1 MPTRDRESLSPQRTL
16 RRNFAPM
23 AATVLFGFCCAYAA
37 YVHATA
43 GVLPYDDSFITF
55 RYVANVF
62 KGHGLVYNPGQRVF
76 GSSTPL
82 YMAWL
87 AVLKALLSSVELPTL
102 AVRGNVLFFLATAF
116 GFVFLL
122 RKLLGWTAAAAVA
135 TVLFVLRYDMLA
147 VSLGGNEA
155 FLFCALVVWSFY
167 LVMEGR
173 YVASGALA
181 GLSVMARPEGV
192 FCALLVGLVWLLYD
206 RKKPVAFVTCVL
218 APGFV
223 WTVFAFAYYGT
234 PVYHSLIAKARPLY
248 PFPPGFALRY
258 ILGRLTLWT
267 AGPRGSVY
275 ELAVVL
281 VVASAGFVFAR
292 RVHRTTWFVIPAF
305 TGLILLFYGVTNPY
319 VFEWYFPIVFL
330 GWFPLVMAGLAS
342 LVMEAAEALRARYG
356 FKERR
361 LLVSTLCTA
370 IPLVLL
376 ANGTAAT
383 WTMRNAK
390 TLPGYFAS
398 YHAQF
403 RTLAYRKA
411 AEFINRAA
419 DSSDTVATPEVGA
432 LGFYLNRHVYD
443 SGGLVTPEAIP
454 FLPMPYGKRI
464 GPNIASVSADFARAV
479 DADWIVT
486 MEIFAVEDLIESSWF
501 RENYV
506 PVKKFPLRVKAFHS
520 THVVVYRHK

>member
-1 MPTRDRESLSPQRTL
+1 MSPQGTRARDL
-16 RRNFAPM
+16 APV

-37 YVHATA
+37 YAHATA

-55 RYVANVF
+55 RYVANLF

-82 YMAWL
+82 YLAWL
-87 AVLKALLSSVELPTL
+87 AALKALLSSVEIPTL

-122 RKLLGWTAAAAVA
+122 RKLLGWTTAGAVA
-135 TVLFVLRYDMLA
+135 AGLFLLRYDMLA
-147 VSLGGNEA
+147 ISLGGNET
-155 FLFCALVVWSFY
+155 FLFCALAVWSFY
-167 LVMEGR
+167 LVMEKR
-173 YVASGALA
+173 YAAAGALA

-206 RKKPVAFVTCVL
+206 RKKPVAFGACIL
-218 APGFV
+218 APGLL

-234 PVYHSLIAKARPLY
+234 PVYHSLIAKSRPLY

-258 ILGRLTLWT
+258 ILDRLTLWT

-281 VVASAGFVFAR
+281 VGASAGFIFAR
-292 RVHRTTWFVIPAF
+292 RTHRTTWFVIPAF
-305 TGLILLFYGVTNPY
+305 TGLILLFYGVSNPY
-319 VFEWYFPIVFL
+319 IFEWYFPILFL
-330 GWFPLVMAGLAS
+330 GWFPLVMTGLAY
-342 LVMEAAEALRARYG
+342 LVMEAAEALRARYRIA
-356 FKERR
+356 ERR
-361 LLVSTLCTA
+361 LLVSTLCAA
-370 IPLVLL
+370 IPLLLL
-376 ANGTAAT
+376 ATSTAAT
-383 WTMRNAK
+383 WKLRHAK

-398 YHAQF
+398 FHAQF
-403 RTLAYRKA
+403 RTLAYREA
-411 AEFINRAA
+411 AEFINRMAGP
-419 DSSDTVATPEVGA
+419 SDTVATPEVGA

-454 FLPMPYGKRI
+454 FLPMPYGKRV

-486 MEIFAVEDLIESSWF
+486 MEIFAVEDLIESPWF

-506 PVKKFPLRVKAFHS
+506 LVKKFPLRVEAFHS
-520 THVVVYRHK
+520 RNVVVYRHK